1 MVFKVISM
9 VGKGSGV
16 YSLLREYH
24 PLVDMHDLLCPSV
37 NQLILL
43 HKLTVM
49 IDKVL
54 DSIILRLV
62 NNLLLR
68 NHHLSLLQGTSIFLR
83 QIFILQNE
91 LVISHTLSGL
101 P

>member
-9 VGKGSGV
+9 VGKGSVV
-16 YSLLREYH
+16 YSLLREHH

-43 HKLTVM
+43 HELAAM

-54 DSIILRLV
+54 DSIILMLV
-62 NNLLLR
+62 NNLLLC
-68 NHHLSLLQGTSIFLR
+68 NHHLSLLQGTIVFL
-83 QIFILQNE
+83 
-91 LVISHTLSGL
+91 H
-101 P
+101 